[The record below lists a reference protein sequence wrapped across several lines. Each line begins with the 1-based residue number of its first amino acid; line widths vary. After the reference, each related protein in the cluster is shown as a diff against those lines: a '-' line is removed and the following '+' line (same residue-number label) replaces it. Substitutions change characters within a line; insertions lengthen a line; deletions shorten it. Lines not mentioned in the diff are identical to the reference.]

1 MMVLSVPFVVFLL
14 PETKSIPLEEMDRLW
29 APEINTWNANK
40 IVMAELQRERGN
52 DGSAPEY
59 LHPTKVAGEEKVE
72 DVDQKSASSV

>member
-59 LHPTKVAGEEKVE
+59 LHPGEEKVE